1 MLGRPAGAL
10 GGAADMRKFIKEW
23 NITYA
28 IHDGEGGLQ
37 EFFVILPSFRKV
49 LWWFIGRGRK
59 ACQIDI
65 WTSGRIK

>member
-1 MLGRPAGAL
+1 
-10 GGAADMRKFIKEW
+10 MRKFIKEW
-23 NITYA
+23 TITYA
-28 IHDGEGGLQ
+28 IHDGEGGLN

-49 LWWFIGRGRK
+49 LWWFIRRGRK